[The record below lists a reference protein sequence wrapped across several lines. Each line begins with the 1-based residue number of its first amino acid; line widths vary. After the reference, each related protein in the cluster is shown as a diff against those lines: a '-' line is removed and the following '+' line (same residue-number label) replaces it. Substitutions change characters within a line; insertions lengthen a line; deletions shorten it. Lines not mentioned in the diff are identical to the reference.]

1 MKNKNYYCVGTI
13 LKSNIKTLV
22 EKGKIETPNT
32 NTWPFT
38 FLAWSSIKK
47 WQGQTSFMGPNLG

>member
-1 MKNKNYYCVGTI
+1 MKNKNYHCVGTI

-38 FLAWSSIKK
+38 FLAWYRHFNKK
-47 WQGQTSFMGPNLG
+47 VAGSN